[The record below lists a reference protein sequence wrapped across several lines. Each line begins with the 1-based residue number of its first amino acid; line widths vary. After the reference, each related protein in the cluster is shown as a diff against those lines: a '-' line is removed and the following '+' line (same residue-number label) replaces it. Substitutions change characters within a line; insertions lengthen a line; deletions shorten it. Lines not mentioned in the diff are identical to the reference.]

1 MPTLPFFRRSLSN
14 RDGAGLFFRRAREL
28 PRHMSLSHAHAGP
41 ANFCFSNIFSTMLGD
56 PPIAVNSQARMTGFN
71 TTLTIDRLGERGEGI
86 AQSPDGLIFVPYALA
101 GETIVAEVDGSR
113 GTLAEVLTPSPDRIA
128 PFCRYFSRCGGCA
141 VQTLAADSYARWKRD
156 LVTSALRRV
165 GLTNEVLD
173 LAEAHG
179 AGRRRATFH
188 ARYAKDHPTTGFMR
202 ARAHEV
208 VEIDSCPLL
217 AASMDGAL
225 PAARA
230 IAQALAASGKL
241 LDILVTA
248 TASGLDVDLKGR
260 GPLGEAE
267 TQTLVLI
274 AQEHDLARLSNHGTI
289 VVSRRTPVLAMGK
302 ARVAPPPGAFLQATE
317 AGEEALAAR
326 VCAHVAGARCIAD
339 LFSGVGTFAL
349 RMAEFAKVEAFDLE
363 EASLQAL
370 AKAARAAG
378 LREVAVSPRDLFRRP
393 LGPLELDRYDAV
405 VFDPPRAGAE
415 SQALVLSASSV
426 PLVVAV
432 SCSAQTFAR
441 DAAILC
447 AGGYEMA
454 RVEPVD
460 QFRHTP
466 HVEIV
471 AGFRRRTKG
480 QRKNRRLLG

>member
-1 MPTLPFFRRSLSN
+1 
-14 RDGAGLFFRRAREL
+14 
-28 PRHMSLSHAHAGP
+28 
-41 ANFCFSNIFSTMLGD
+41 
-56 PPIAVNSQARMTGFN
+56 
-71 TTLTIDRLGERGEGI
+71 
-86 AQSPDGLIFVPYALA
+86 
-101 GETIVAEVDGSR
+101 
-113 GTLAEVLTPSPDRIA
+113 
-128 PFCRYFSRCGGCA
+128 
-141 VQTLAADSYARWKRD
+141 
-156 LVTSALRRV
+156 
-165 GLTNEVLD
+165 
-173 LAEAHG
+173 
-179 AGRRRATFH
+179 
-188 ARYAKDHPTTGFMR
+188 
-202 ARAHEV
+202 
-208 VEIDSCPLL
+208 
-217 AASMDGAL
+217 
-225 PAARA
+225 
-230 IAQALAASGKL
+230 
-241 LDILVTA
+241 
-248 TASGLDVDLKGR
+248 
-260 GPLGEAE
+260 
-267 TQTLVLI
+267 
-274 AQEHDLARLSNHGTI
+274 
-289 VVSRRTPVLAMGK
+289 MGK
-302 ARVAPPPGAFLQATE
+302 AMVAPPPGAFLQATE

-432 SCSAQTFAR
+432 SCNAQTFAR

>member
-1 MPTLPFFRRSLSN
+1 M
-14 RDGAGLFFRRAREL
+14 
-28 PRHMSLSHAHAGP
+28 MS
-41 ANFCFSNIFSTMLGD
+41 
-56 PPIAVNSQARMTGFN
+56 R
-71 TTLTIDRLGERGEGI
+71 LTIDRLGARGEGV
-86 AQSPDGLIFVPYALA
+86 AQGPEGLIYVPYALA
-101 GETIVAEVDGSR
+101 GETIAAEVDGSR
-113 GTLAEVLTPSPDRIA
+113 GTLVEVLAPSPSRIA

-156 LVTSALRRV
+156 LVASALRRARLAITV
-165 GLTNEVLD
+165 AD
-173 LAEAHG
+173 LADAHG

-188 ARYAKDHPTTGFMR
+188 ARYVPGRPTTGFMK
-202 ARAHEV
+202 ARAHDI

-230 IAQALAASGKL
+230 IARALAASGAP

-248 TASGLDVDLKGR
+248 TASGLDVDLKGH
-260 GPLGEAE
+260 GPLNDAQRQG
-267 TQTLVLI
+267 LVRVAL
-274 AQEHDLARLSNHGTI
+274 EHDLARLSNHGSI
-289 VVSRRTPVLAMGK
+289 MISRRTPMLVMGK
-302 ARVAPPPGAFLQATE
+302 AMVAPSPGVFLQATE

-326 VCAHVAGARCIAD
+326 VCAHVAGARRIAD

-349 RMAEFAKVEAFDLE
+349 RMAEFATVDAFDLE
-363 EASLQAL
+363 EAALSAL
-370 AKAARAAG
+370 AKAARVKG
-378 LREVAVSPRDLFRRP
+378 LRPVSVAPRDLFRRP
-393 LGPLELDRYDAV
+393 LSLLEVERYDAV

-415 SQALVLSASSV
+415 KQALVLSASSV

-432 SCSAQTFAR
+432 SCNAQTFAR

-447 AGGYEMA
+447 AGGYEIA

-471 AGFRRRTKG
+471 AGFRRRTQG
-480 QRKNRRLLG
+480 PRKNRRLLD

>member
-1 MPTLPFFRRSLSN
+1 M
-14 RDGAGLFFRRAREL
+14 
-28 PRHMSLSHAHAGP
+28 MS
-41 ANFCFSNIFSTMLGD
+41 
-56 PPIAVNSQARMTGFN
+56 R
-71 TTLTIDRLGERGEGI
+71 LTVDRLGARGEGV
-86 AQSPDGLIFVPYALA
+86 AQGPEGLIYVSYALA
-101 GETIVAEVDGSR
+101 GETIAAEVDGSR
-113 GTLAEVLTPSPDRIA
+113 GTLVEVLAPSPSRIA

-141 VQTLAADSYARWKRD
+141 LQTLAADSYARWKRD
-156 LVTSALRRV
+156 LVASALRRA
-165 GLTNEVLD
+165 GLAITVAD
-173 LAEAHG
+173 LADAHG

-188 ARYAKDHPTTGFMR
+188 ARYVQGRPTTGFMK
-202 ARAHEV
+202 ARAHDI

-230 IAQALAASGKL
+230 IARALAASGAP

-248 TASGLDVDLKGR
+248 TASGLDVDLKGH

-267 TQTLVLI
+267 IQTLVRI
-274 AQEHDLARLSNHGTI
+274 ALAHDLARLSTHGSI
-289 VVSRRTPVLAMGK
+289 VISRRTPMLAMGK
-302 ARVAPPPGAFLQATE
+302 AMVVPPPGAFLQATE

-326 VCAHVAGARCIAD
+326 VCAHVAGARYIAD

-349 RMAEFAKVEAFDLE
+349 RVTAFATVDAFDLE
-363 EASLQAL
+363 EAALSAL
-370 AKAARAAG
+370 AKAARVKG
-378 LREVAVSPRDLFRRP
+378 LRPVSVARRDLFRRP
-393 LGPLELDRYDAV
+393 LGPPELKRYDAI

-415 SQALVLSASSV
+415 SQALALGASPV

-432 SCSAQTFAR
+432 SCNARTFAR

-447 AGGYEMA
+447 AGGYEMT

-471 AGFRRRTKG
+471 AAFLRRVQDRRR
-480 QRKNRRLLG
+480 NRQLLG